1 MRKLYLLL
9 ALFLFGSAAGQS
21 KDPFLVVLGTL
32 QDGGSPHIGCQKS
45 CCTSENPDR
54 KVVSLGL
61 VDDGSGKAW
70 IVEATPDIESQ
81 LRLLKSFGKSQH
93 PAGTD
98 GIFLTHAHIGH
109 YSGLMFLGKEALGAK
124 NVTVFAL
131 PKMTEYLTK
140 NGPWSQLVREQNILL
155 KSLESE
161 VYLNLSEKIRV
172 RALQVPHRDEYSE
185 TAGFLI
191 EGPSKKILFIPD
203 IDKWEKWNQPIENWI
218 SRVDVALIDGTF
230 FNSAEVGYRDIS
242 SIPHPLVE
250 ESMNRFSALPK
261 QERAKIHFIHLN
273 HTNPLLNPQSTE
285 YKKLIESGFRVADI
299 RMRFDL

>member
-1 MRKLYLLL
+1 MTRLCLLL
-9 ALFLFGSAAGQS
+9 ALFYYGSIAGQP
-21 KDPFLVVLGTL
+21 KNPFLVVLGNL

-45 CCTSENPDR
+45 CCLSENPDR

-61 VDDGSGKAW
+61 VDGETGKTW
-70 IVEATPDIESQ
+70 MFEATPDIESQ
-81 LRLLKSFGKSQH
+81 LRLLRSFGKSQH

-124 NVTVFAL
+124 NVTVYAL
-131 PKMTEYLTK
+131 PKMTEFLTK

-155 KSLESE
+155 KSLVNEDYIS
-161 VYLNLSEKIRV
+161 LSEKIRV
-172 RALQVPHRDEYSE
+172 MPIQVPHRDEYSE

-203 IDKWEKWNQPIENWI
+203 IDKWEKWNQPIEDWI
-218 SRVDVALIDGTF
+218 SRVDIALVDGTF
-230 FNSAEVGYRDIS
+230 FNSAEIGYRDIA
-242 SIPHPLVE
+242 SIPHPLIE

-273 HTNPLLNPQSTE
+273 HTNPLLNPLSAE
-285 YKKLIESGFRVADI
+285 HKKLIDSGFRVAGM